1 MNDIHP
7 LEHPETGV
15 WTRVADAAEVSG
27 QPRAGEPFALAV
39 KANIA
44 VRGFRRSA
52 GCRGLDLGPQEADA
66 PVVAALRGAGA
77 VVVGITNMHE
87 LAFGITSNNAAFGP
101 VRHPAD
107 PTRAAGGSSG
117 GSAAAVAR
125 GDVPVALGT
134 DTGGSVTIPASLC
147 GVVGFRPTTGRWP
160 GAGLV
165 GLSWTRDT
173 PGLFARTVAEI
184 QRLDAA
190 IAPGIDGGNASGNA
204 AGSDTGHDGG
214 VPASRTRLGIPA
226 ELVAEL
232 DPSTAAA
239 FAAALGLW
247 GDAVE
252 TVDLELGRVLD
263 LTRAAEMPIVLWES
277 HRLLADAA
285 ARELGLAPAEA
296 FARLVESVASPDVR
310 AVLEAELS
318 HPVTAEEYARAQ
330 AEVARARTL
339 YTKLLG
345 EQGLDGLVFPGTPA
359 PAPLLGQDELVE
371 HLGEQVPTFGLYTR
385 NTGQGTLLGAP
396 MLTLPAPVP
405 AGGLPV
411 GITLQGARFDDRK
424 LLALGRRLD
433 EASSR

>member
-7 LEHPETGV
+7 IEQPEPGV
-15 WTRVADAAEVSG
+15 WTQVADAAEVSG

-52 GCRGLDLGPQEADA
+52 GCRGLDFGPQEADA
-66 PVVAALRGAGA
+66 PVVAALRDAGA

-125 GDVPVALGT
+125 GDVPVAVGT

-173 PGLFARTVAEI
+173 PGLFARTVEEI
-184 QRLDAA
+184 QRLDDA
-190 IAPGIDGGNASGNA
+190 IAPGIAGGNDASIDAGNDGGIPASGA
-204 AGSDTGHDGG
+204 
-214 VPASRTRLGIPA
+214 RLAIPA
-226 ELVAEL
+226 ELVEEL
-232 DPSTAAA
+232 DRATATAFTAA
-239 FAAALGLW
+239 LDMW
-247 GDAVE
+247 GNAVE

-263 LTRAAEMPIVLWES
+263 LTRTAEMPIVLWES
-277 HRLLADAA
+277 HRLLADVAA
-285 ARELGLAPAEA
+285 SALGLAPEEA

-339 YTKLLG
+339 YTELLAEEG
-345 EQGLDGLVFPGTPA
+345 VDGLVFPGTPA

-385 NTGQGTLLGAP
+385 NTGQGTMLGAP

-405 AGGLPV
+405 EGGLPV
-411 GITLQGARFDDRK
+411 GITLQGARFDDRT
-424 LLALGRRLD
+424 LLARGRRLE
-433 EASSR
+433 EALAR

>member
-1 MNDIHP
+1 MNDISP
-7 LEHPETGV
+7 IEDPEAGV
-15 WTRVADAAEVSG
+15 WTQVADASEVRA
-27 QPRAGEPFALAV
+27 QPRTGESFALAV

-52 GCRGLDLGPQEADA
+52 GCRGLDLGPEAADA
-66 PVVAALRGAGA
+66 PVVAALREAGA

-147 GVVGFRPTTGRWP
+147 GVVGFRPSTGRWP

-173 PGLFARTVAEI
+173 PGLFARTVSDVE
-184 QRLDAA
+184 RLDTAV
-190 IAPGIDGGNASGNA
+190 APGN
-204 AGSDTGHDGG
+204 DGG
-214 VPASRTRLGIPA
+214 VPASRPRLGIPA
-226 ELVAEL
+226 ELVEDL
-232 DPSTAAA
+232 DPETEAA
-239 FAAALGLW
+239 FATALDRC
-247 GDAVE
+247 GDVVE
-252 TVDLELGRVLD
+252 TVDIELGRVLD
-263 LTRAAEMPIVLWES
+263 LTRVAEMAIVLGES
-277 HRLLADAA
+277 RRLLADVA
-285 ARELGLAPAEA
+285 ARALGLSPEVA
-296 FARLVESVASPDVR
+296 FERLVESVASPDVR
-310 AVLEAELS
+310 AVLEAELA

-330 AEVARARTL
+330 GEVARARTL
-339 YTKLLG
+339 YTNLLA
-345 EQGLDGLVFPGTPA
+345 EHDLDGLVFPGTPA
-359 PAPLLGQDELVE
+359 PAPLLGQDDTVE
-371 HLGEQVPTFGLYTR
+371 HLGGPVSTFGLYTR
-385 NTGQGTLLGAP
+385 NTGQGTMLGAP

-411 GITLQGARFDDRK
+411 GITLQGARFRDRA
-424 LLALGRRLD
+424 LLALGLRL
-433 EASSR
+433 EAVLAP